1 MIKAFAPA
9 TVSNVAIG
17 FDIMGFPME
26 APGDEVV
33 IRKGQEPGTV
43 ISKITKGKGLSY
55 DPYKNTAGV
64 AVIKMMEHLG
74 IPDQPIDIEIRKK
87 MPFGTGI
94 GSSAA
99 SAVAAVV
106 ALNHYL
112 EAKLTK
118 RELLPFAMA
127 GEAVASGAWHGDNVI
142 PSMMGGIILI
152 RDNATLDFTKLYV
165 PNGLRYV
172 VILPPAQILTSE
184 SRSILSD
191 TVTLKQMIT
200 QTGNAATLV
209 AALYSSD
216 FDKISRCLQDVVIE
230 PQRKHLIPKF
240 DQMKE
245 KALELGA
252 LGFSISGSGP
262 SMFALC
268 SNTFSSDAIEAA
280 AREIY
285 GKDRHGKDAAQIY
298 QAPIN
303 LEGAEVC

>member
-9 TVSNVAIG
+9 TVSNVAVG
-17 FDIMGFPME
+17 FDIMGFPMD
-26 APGDEVV
+26 APGDEVIIKDGKESGV
-33 IRKGQEPGTV
+33 V
-43 ISKITKGKGLSY
+43 ISRITKGKGLSY
-55 DPYKNTAGV
+55 EPSKNTAGV
-64 AVIKMMEHLG
+64 AVIKMLEHLG
-74 IPDQPIDIEIRKK
+74 MSDKSIDIEIRKK

-106 ALNHYL
+106 ALNHHL
-112 EAKLTK
+112 QTKLTK

-127 GEAVASGAWHGDNVI
+127 GESVASGAWHGDNVI
-142 PSMMGGIILI
+142 PCMMGGIILI

-165 PNGLRYV
+165 PSALRYV
-172 VILPPAQILTSE
+172 VILPPAQVLTSE
-184 SRSILSD
+184 SRSILSKN
-191 TVTLKQMIT
+191 VTLKQMIT

-216 FDKISRCLQDVVIE
+216 FDKISRCLEDVVIE
-230 PQRKHLIPKF
+230 PQRAHLIPKF
-240 DQMKE
+240 DEMK
-245 KALELGA
+245 ARAIELGA

-268 SNTFSSDAIEAA
+268 SNTYDCDNIEAA

-285 GKDRHGKDAAQIY
+285 GKDHHGRDAAQIF
-298 QAPIN
+298 QSTIN
-303 LEGAEVC
+303 LEGADIC

>member
-9 TVSNVAIG
+9 TVSNVAVG
-17 FDIMGFPME
+17 FDIMGFPLE

-33 IRKGQEPGTV
+33 IKPGKAPGVT

-55 DPYKNTAGV
+55 DPIKNTAGV
-64 AVIKMMEHLG
+64 AVVKMMEYLG
-74 IPDQPIDIEIRKK
+74 ISNQPIDIEIRKK

-112 EAKLTK
+112 DAKLSK
-118 RELLPFAMA
+118 QELLPFAMA
-127 GEAVASGAWHGDNVI
+127 GESVASGAWHGDNVI

-165 PNGLRYV
+165 PSGLRYV
-172 VILPPAQILTSE
+172 VILPPVQILTSD

-191 TVTLKQMIT
+191 QVTLKQMIT

-216 FDKISRCLQDVVIE
+216 FNKISRCLQDVIIE
-230 PQRKHLIPKF
+230 PQRSHLIPKF
-240 DQMKE
+240 DKMKE
-245 KALELGA
+245 RALELGA

-268 SNTFSSDAIEAA
+268 SNTFASDNIVEAA
-280 AREIY
+280 KELY
-285 GKDRHGKDAAQIY
+285 GKDRHGRDAVKVY

>member
-9 TVSNVAIG
+9 TVSNVAVG
-17 FDIMGFPME
+17 FDIMGFPLE

-33 IRKGQEPGTV
+33 IKLGKAPGVT

-55 DPYKNTAGV
+55 DPIKNTAGV
-64 AVIKMMEHLG
+64 AVVKMMEYLG
-74 IPDQPIDIEIRKK
+74 ISNQPIDIEIRKK

-112 EAKLTK
+112 DAKLSK
-118 RELLPFAMA
+118 QELLPFAMA
-127 GEAVASGAWHGDNVI
+127 GESVASGAWHGDNVI

-165 PNGLRYV
+165 PSGLRYV
-172 VILPPAQILTSE
+172 VILPPGQILTSD

-191 TVTLKQMIT
+191 QVTLKQMIT

-216 FDKISRCLQDVVIE
+216 FNKISRCLQDVIIE
-230 PQRKHLIPKF
+230 PQR
-240 DQMKE
+240 
-245 KALELGA
+245 
-252 LGFSISGSGP
+252 
-262 SMFALC
+262 
-268 SNTFSSDAIEAA
+268 
-280 AREIY
+280 
-285 GKDRHGKDAAQIY
+285 DRKS
-298 QAPIN
+298 
-303 LEGAEVC
+303 VV

>member
-9 TVSNVAIG
+9 TVSNVAVG

-33 IRKGQEPGTV
+33 IKRGKAPGVT

-55 DPYKNTAGV
+55 DPIKNTAGV
-64 AVIKMMEHLG
+64 AVVKMMEYLG
-74 IPDQPIDIEIRKK
+74 ISNQPIDIEIRKK

-112 EAKLTK
+112 DAKLSK
-118 RELLPFAMA
+118 QELLPFAMA
-127 GEAVASGAWHGDNVI
+127 GESVASGAWHGDNVI

-165 PNGLRYV
+165 PSGLRYV
-172 VILPPAQILTSE
+172 VILPPVQILTSD

-191 TVTLKQMIT
+191 QVTLKQMIT

-216 FDKISRCLQDVVIE
+216 FNKISRCLQDVIIE
-230 PQRKHLIPKF
+230 PQRAHLIPKF
-240 DQMKE
+240 DKMKQR
-245 KALELGA
+245 ALELGA

-268 SNTFSSDAIEAA
+268 SNTFASDNIVEAA
-280 AREIY
+280 KELY
-285 GKDRHGKDAAQIY
+285 GKDRHGRDAVKVY

>member
-9 TVSNVAIG
+9 TVSNVAVG

-33 IRKGQEPGTV
+33 IKLGKTPGVT

-55 DPYKNTAGV
+55 DPIKNTAGV
-64 AVIKMMEHLG
+64 AVVKMMEYLG
-74 IPDQPIDIEIRKK
+74 ISNQPVDIEIRKK

-112 EAKLTK
+112 GAKLSK
-118 RELLPFAMA
+118 QELLPFAMA
-127 GEAVASGAWHGDNVI
+127 GESVASGAWHGDNVI

-152 RDNATLDFTKLYV
+152 RDSATLDFTKLYV
-165 PNGLRYV
+165 PSGLRYV
-172 VILPPAQILTSE
+172 VILPPVQILTSD

-191 TVTLKQMIT
+191 QVTLKQMIT

-216 FDKISRCLQDVVIE
+216 FNKISRCLQDVIIE
-230 PQRKHLIPKF
+230 PQRAHLIPKF
-240 DQMKE
+240 DKMKQR
-245 KALELGA
+245 ALELGA

-268 SNTFSSDAIEAA
+268 SNTFASDNIVEAA
-280 AREIY
+280 KELY
-285 GKDRHGKDAAQIY
+285 GKDRHGRDAVKVY

>member
-9 TVSNVAIG
+9 TVSNVAVG

-26 APGDEVV
+26 APGDEVL
-33 IRKGQEPGTV
+33 IKEGKEPGVV

-55 DPYKNTAGV
+55 DPSKNTAGV
-64 AVIKMMEHLG
+64 AVLKMLEHLG
-74 IPDQPIDIEIRKK
+74 MSDRSIDIEIRKK

-106 ALNHYL
+106 ALNHFL
-112 EAKLTK
+112 QTKLTK

-127 GEAVASGAWHGDNVI
+127 GESVASGAWHGDNVI
-142 PSMMGGIILI
+142 PCMMGGIILI

-165 PNGLRYV
+165 PNGLRYL

-209 AALYSSD
+209 AALYNGD
-216 FDKISRCLQDVVIE
+216 FEKISRCLRDVVIE
-230 PQRKHLIPKF
+230 PQRAHLIPKF
-240 DQMKE
+240 QEMK
-245 KALELGA
+245 ARAMELGA

-268 SNTFSSDAIEAA
+268 SNTFDCDNIEAA
-280 AREIY
+280 AKELY
-285 GKDRHGKDAAQIY
+285 GKDHHGRDAAQVY
-298 QAPIN
+298 QSSIN
-303 LEGAEVC
+303 QEGAIVC

>member
-1 MIKAFAPA
+1 
-9 TVSNVAIG
+9 
-17 FDIMGFPME
+17 ME
-26 APGDEVV
+26 APGDEV
-33 IRKGQEPGTV
+33 IIKKGTEPGVV
-43 ISKITKGKGLSY
+43 ISRITKGKGLSY
-55 DPYKNTAGV
+55 DPTKNTAGV
-64 AVIKMMEHLG
+64 AVIEMLKHLG
-74 IPDQPIDIEIRKK
+74 TPELPIDIEIRKK

-106 ALNHYL
+106 ALNHFL
-112 EAKLTK
+112 DAKLTK

-127 GEAVASGAWHGDNVI
+127 GESIASGAWHGDNVI
-142 PSMMGGIILI
+142 PCMMGGIILI

-209 AALYSSD
+209 AALYNGD
-216 FDKISRCLQDVVIE
+216 FDKISRCLQDAVIE
-230 PQRKHLIPKF
+230 PQRAHLIPKF
-240 DQMKE
+240 DEMKA
-245 KALELGA
+245 KAIELGA

-268 SNTFSSDAIEAA
+268 RNTLDCDNIEAA
-280 AREIY
+280 AKELY
-285 GKDRHGKDAAQIY
+285 GLDHHGRIAAKVY
-298 QAPIN
+298 QSTIN

>member
-9 TVSNVAIG
+9 TVSNVAVG
-17 FDIMGFPME
+17 FDIMGFPLE

-33 IRKGQEPGTV
+33 IKRGKAPGVT

-55 DPYKNTAGV
+55 DPIKNTAGV
-64 AVIKMMEHLG
+64 AVVKMMEYLG
-74 IPDQPIDIEIRKK
+74 ISNQPIDIEIRKK

-112 EAKLTK
+112 DAKLSK
-118 RELLPFAMA
+118 QELLPFAMA
-127 GEAVASGAWHGDNVI
+127 GESVASGAWHGDNVI

-165 PNGLRYV
+165 PSGLRYV
-172 VILPPAQILTSE
+172 VILPPVQILTSD

-191 TVTLKQMIT
+191 QVTLKQMIT

-216 FDKISRCLQDVVIE
+216 FNKISRCLQDVIIE
-230 PQRKHLIPKF
+230 PQRAHLIPKF
-240 DQMKE
+240 DKMKQR
-245 KALELGA
+245 ALELGA

-268 SNTFSSDAIEAA
+268 SNTFASDNIVEAA
-280 AREIY
+280 KELY
-285 GKDRHGKDAAQIY
+285 GKDRHGRDAVKVY

>member
-9 TVSNVAIG
+9 TVSNVAVG

-26 APGDEVV
+26 SPGDEV
-33 IRKGQEPGTV
+33 IIKKGKESGTV
-43 ISKITKGKGLSY
+43 ISRITKGKGLSY
-55 DPYKNTAGV
+55 DPTKNTAGV
-64 AVIKMMEHLG
+64 AVMKMLEHLG
-74 IPDQPIDIEIRKK
+74 ISDQPIDIEIRKK
-87 MPFGTGI
+87 MPFGTGM

-127 GEAVASGAWHGDNVI
+127 GESIASGAWHGDNVI
-142 PSMMGGIILI
+142 PCMMGGIILI

-165 PNGLRYV
+165 PSGLRYV
-172 VILPPAQILTSE
+172 VVLPPAQILTSE

-191 TVTLKQMIT
+191 QVTLKQMIT

-230 PQRKHLIPKF
+230 PQRSHLIPKF
-240 DQMKE
+240 DEMKE

-268 SNTFSSDAIEAA
+268 SNTFVSDNIVAA
-280 AREIY
+280 ARKIY
-285 GKDRHGKDAAQIY
+285 GKDHQGKDAAQVY
-298 QAPIN
+298 QAAIN
-303 LEGAEVC
+303 LEGADIC

>member
-9 TVSNVAIG
+9 TVSNVAVG

-33 IRKGQEPGTV
+33 IKLGKTPGVT

-55 DPYKNTAGV
+55 DPIKNTAGV
-64 AVIKMMEHLG
+64 AVVKMMEYLG
-74 IPDQPIDIEIRKK
+74 ISNQPIDIEIRKK

-112 EAKLTK
+112 GAKLSK
-118 RELLPFAMA
+118 QELLPFAMA
-127 GEAVASGAWHGDNVI
+127 GESVASGAWHGDNVI

-165 PNGLRYV
+165 PSGLRYV
-172 VILPPAQILTSE
+172 VILPPVQILTSD

-191 TVTLKQMIT
+191 QVTLKQMIT

-216 FDKISRCLQDVVIE
+216 FNKISRCLQDVIIE
-230 PQRKHLIPKF
+230 PQRAHLIPKF
-240 DQMKE
+240 DKMKQR
-245 KALELGA
+245 ALELGA

-268 SNTFSSDAIEAA
+268 SNTFASDNIVEAA
-280 AREIY
+280 KELY
-285 GKDRHGKDAAQIY
+285 GKDHHGRDAVKVY

>member
-9 TVSNVAIG
+9 TVSNVAVG
-17 FDIMGFPME
+17 FDIMGFPLK

-33 IRKGQEPGTV
+33 VRKGQVPGVV
-43 ISKITKGKGLSY
+43 ISKITKGKGL
-55 DPYKNTAGV
+55 PYEPLKNTAGV
-64 AVIKMMEHLG
+64 AVMKMLDHLG
-74 IPDQPIDIEIRKK
+74 IPDYPIDIEIRKK

-112 EAKLTK
+112 DAKLTK
-118 RELLPFAMA
+118 REMLPFAMA
-127 GEAVASGAWHGDNVI
+127 GEAMASGVWVGDNVI

-152 RDNATLDFTKLYV
+152 RNNETLDFTKLYV

-184 SRSILSD
+184 GRSVLSNE
-191 TVTLKQMIT
+191 VTLKQMIT

-209 AALYSSD
+209 AALYNGD
-216 FDKISRCLQDVVIE
+216 FDKISRCLKDDIIE
-230 PQRKHLIPKF
+230 PQRAHLVPKF
-240 DQMKE
+240 YEMKE
-245 KALELGA
+245 KAEALGA

-268 SNTFSSDAIEAA
+268 RNTFVADDIEAA
-280 AREIY
+280 ARVLY
-285 GKDRHGKDAAQIY
+285 GKDHHGRDACKVY
-298 QAPIN
+298 QSEIN

>member
-9 TVSNVAIG
+9 TVSNVAVG

-33 IRKGQEPGTV
+33 IKLGKTPGVT

-55 DPYKNTAGV
+55 DPIKNTAGV
-64 AVIKMMEHLG
+64 AVLKMMEYLG
-74 IPDQPIDIEIRKK
+74 ISNQSIDIEIRKK

-112 EAKLTK
+112 DAKLSK
-118 RELLPFAMA
+118 QELLPFAMA
-127 GEAVASGAWHGDNVI
+127 GESVASGAWHGDNVI

-165 PNGLRYV
+165 PSGLRYV
-172 VILPPAQILTSE
+172 VILPPVQILTSD

-191 TVTLKQMIT
+191 QVTLKQMIT

-216 FDKISRCLQDVVIE
+216 FNKISRCLQDVIIE
-230 PQRKHLIPKF
+230 PQRSHLIPKF
-240 DQMKE
+240 DKMKQ

-268 SNTFSSDAIEAA
+268 SNTFASDNIVEAA
-280 AREIY
+280 KELY
-285 GKDRHGKDAAQIY
+285 GKDRHGRDAAKVY